1 MRNTR
6 SGCSAALP
14 MADRNSPMNR
24 LRTYRTEGV
33 VIRQM
38 PLGEADR
45 ILTLCSPD
53 MGKVRAVAKGARRM
67 KSRLGGHL
75 ELLNRASVSVAM
87 GRNLDTI
94 TEASTIS
101 AFCRIRD
108 DLRRVS
114 RAMYVAE
121 LVDGF
126 SMEGNGNQAMYALL
140 LGALAWLERAANLD
154 LLMRWFEMRLL
165 ECAGYM
171 PELVHCVECR
181 EWLQPEDHLFACD
194 SGGVLCPNCRSSSS
208 GALMPLPLNTMK
220 TLRFVQREARF
231 DKVEALNAP
240 AYVLNDMERLMRT
253 YIRHIAERE
262 VKSAEFVSIAGADRM
277 NRI

>member
-1 MRNTR
+1 M
-6 SGCSAALP
+6 S
-14 MADRNSPMNR
+14 R

-53 MGKVRAVAKGARRM
+53 LGKVRAVAKGVRRT

-75 ELLNRASVSVAM
+75 ELLNRASVSVAI

-94 TEASTIS
+94 SEASAIS
-101 AFCRIRD
+101 TFGGIRE
-108 DLRRVS
+108 DLGRVS

-121 LVDGF
+121 LVDTF
-126 SMEGNGNQAMYALL
+126 LMEGNGNRAIYNLL
-140 LGALAWLERAANLD
+140 LNSLLWLERADNQD

-165 ECAGYM
+165 ECSGYM

-181 EWLQPEDHLFACD
+181 EWLEPADHLFACD
-194 SGGVLCPNCRSSSS
+194 AGGALCPSCRSASS
-208 GALMPLPLNTMK
+208 GPLLPVPVNTMK
-220 TLRFVQREARF
+220 TLRFVQRETRF
-231 DKVEALNAP
+231 DNVETLNVP
-240 AYVLNDMERLMRT
+240 VQIMKDVERLMRN
-253 YIRHIAERE
+253 YIRHIMERE
-262 VKSAEFVSIAGADRM
+262 IKSAEFVSLTTG
-277 NRI
+277 